1 MPQIRKQ
8 EIDERLAR
16 AALEVFAREGYEGAT
31 IAAIASQAGVSTG
44 NVYRYHASKE
54 ALFRAVVPDALVHRF
69 RALLGARLETA
80 RGVRDLTTKP
90 PESYLLASAELM
102 GFTVEHRLAV
112 LILLGRSEGSR
123 HAAVRGEIE
132 AELVRAAVTHAREMR
147 RLSESVRFA
156 IERVYAG
163 FLDTMVEA
171 LAKFDDPARLRAA
184 VEAFTAYH
192 LAGLRTLL
200 LA

>member
-1 MPQIRKQ
+1 MPQIRKP
-8 EIDERLAR
+8 EIDDRLAR
-16 AALEVFAREGYEGAT
+16 AALEVFARDGYEGAT
-31 IAAIASQAGVSTG
+31 IAAIAARAGVSTG

-69 RALLGARLETA
+69 RALLEARLETA
-80 RGVRDLTTKP
+80 RGVRTLADEP
-90 PESYLLASAELM
+90 PESYLLASAELL

-112 LILLGRSEGSR
+112 LIVLGRADGSR
-123 HAAVRGEIE
+123 HAAVRAEVETQLVAAALRHAKERKKQGEPI
-132 AELVRAAVTHAREMR
+132 
-147 RLSESVRFA
+147 RFA
-156 IERVYAG
+156 LRRIYAG

-171 LAKFDDPARLRAA
+171 LATFEEPARLRAA

-192 LAGLRTLL
+192 LAGLRRLL